1 MFGRQAAALEL
12 EPVKGMRAR
21 TRGQKQHPGRKPYGL
36 KRTRKMSLPEE
47 QSLLT
52 EIEDSITVAPVLDG
66 PVRLPGT
73 PFRGTDIM
81 PLGR

>member
-1 MFGRQAAALEL
+1 MGLG
-12 EPVKGMRAR
+12 PVKRTRAR

-36 KRTRKMSLPEE
+36 KRTRKMSLSEK

-66 PVRLPGT
+66 PVRLPDT
-73 PFRGTDIM
+73 PFPGADLL